1 MFRTKPIFLLVAGI
15 LFVASAYAQETP
27 VAPAPP
33 PSDQQV
39 EPMEHTPVFR
49 VTVVERT
56 TMAVDYRD
64 RGGTTEVDIHGT
76 SLMPAAGGKAKVTGH
91 TGRLAIDADIK
102 HLKPARDFG
111 PEFLTYVLWAITPE
125 GRATNL
131 GEVIPDDDGNVALQ
145 VSTSLQEFGL
155 IVTAEPYFAV
165 TRPSDLV
172 VAENIVRPDTKGFV
186 HTIST
191 KYDLLQRGQ
200 YTVYLS
206 PEKLPATTAD
216 MKKVPLQMLE
226 AQNAIAIAQATGAEK
241 YAPDALS
248 RANDY
253 MARAQDYYNRK
264 QGRTPIG
271 TVSRAAAQAAED
283 ARLLTLQRRRQ
294 EEVEAEQRAN
304 EERIAKAQSDAEAQ
318 AARAE
323 EARLRAQRESEQRA
337 LADQERQAAEAA
349 RLQAEEAQ
357 RAAQQQAQEAEAA
370 RKAALEQQQNYA
382 AQAEQAR
389 LKAQQADEAR
399 AAAERQREELR
410 ARLLQQLNTVLQ
422 TRDTAEGLIA
432 TMPDVLFDTGRY
444 TLKPTARERLAKVA
458 GILLAYPDLRLKI
471 EGFTDN
477 VGSDDFNQRLSEK
490 RAATVRDYLVQQG
503 VPMDNVA
510 ALGMGK
516 SNPVASNSTAAGRQ
530 QNRRVDLI
538 VSGESIQTVGSAS
551 PATPGG
557 NLPASDVTPTPSTRT
572 PAPPVSS
579 VPPV

>member
-1 MFRTKPIFLLVAGI
+1 
-15 LFVASAYAQETP
+15 
-27 VAPAPP
+27 
-33 PSDQQV
+33 
-39 EPMEHTPVFR
+39 
-49 VTVVERT
+49 
-56 TMAVDYRD
+56 
-64 RGGTTEVDIHGT
+64 VDIHGT
-76 SLMPAAGGKAKVTGH
+76 ALMPEAGGRAKVTGH
-91 TGRLAIDADIK
+91 TGRLAIDAE
-102 HLKPARDFG
+102 LRRLAPARKFG
-111 PEFLTYVLWAITPE
+111 PEFLTFVLWAITPE
-125 GRATNL
+125 GRAVNL
-131 GEVIPDDDGNVALQ
+131 GEVIPNDDGDANIQ
-145 VSTSLQEFGL
+145 VSTALQEFGL

-191 KYDLLQRGQ
+191 KYDLLRRGE
-200 YTVYLS
+200 YTTLVS
-206 PEKLPATTAD
+206 PAQLPATNAD
-216 MKKVPLQMLE
+216 LKKVPLQLLE
-226 AQNAIAIAQATGAEK
+226 AQNAIAIAEAGGAQQ
-241 YAPDALS
+241 YAPEPLA
-248 RANDY
+248 RAREY
-253 MARAQDYYNRK
+253 MTRAQDYYQRK

-271 TVSRAAAQAAED
+271 TVARAAAQAAED
-283 ARLLTLQRRRQ
+283 ARLLTLQRKQQ
-294 EEVEAEQRAN
+294 EAAAAEQRAN
-304 EERIAKAQSDAEAQ
+304 EDKIARAQSEAEAQ
-318 AARAE
+318 TARAE
-323 EARLRAQRESEQRA
+323 QSRLRAQRESEQRA
-337 LADQERQAAEAA
+337 LAEQERQAAESA

-357 RAAQQQAQEAEAA
+357 KAAQQQLQEAEAA
-370 RKAALEQQQNYA
+370 RKAAQQQQQAYA
-382 AQAEQAR
+382 QEAEQAR

-399 AAAERQREELR
+399 SAAERQREELR

-516 SNPVASNSTAAGRQ
+516 SNPVASNATAAGRQ

-538 VSGESIQTVGSAS
+538 VSGESIQTLGQAPASGSPTRS
-551 PATPGG
+551 
-557 NLPASDVTPTPSTRT
+557 LPASDVTPPPASAAPQSTP
-572 PAPPVSS
+572 PPSRL
-579 VPPV
+579 